1 LREGLQNADLL
12 VTEHIT
18 WALEQSQR

>member
-18 WALEQSQR
+18 WALEQSKH